1 MRQTGLR
8 SQTEGVHS
16 KPVGVLG
23 MSWGVPWMHGTDR
36 TEGVHSKPLG
46 VLGMSWGVPW
56 MQGTDRT
63 EGVHSKPVGVLGM
76 SGGVRRVHETGRTG
90 AWIKTQDVLRNPLQ
104 PIGLGLS
111 HWEQDS

>member
-1 MRQTGLR
+1 MM
-8 SQTEGVHS
+8 
-16 KPVGVLG
+16 G
-23 MSWGVPWMHGTDR
+23 MSST
-36 TEGVHSKPLG
+36 PLMVTPG
-46 VLGMSWGVPW
+46 RRAWLAWGVPW

-90 AWIKTQDVLRNPLQ
+90 AWIKSQDVLRNPLQ
-104 PIGLGLS
+104 PIGLGPS